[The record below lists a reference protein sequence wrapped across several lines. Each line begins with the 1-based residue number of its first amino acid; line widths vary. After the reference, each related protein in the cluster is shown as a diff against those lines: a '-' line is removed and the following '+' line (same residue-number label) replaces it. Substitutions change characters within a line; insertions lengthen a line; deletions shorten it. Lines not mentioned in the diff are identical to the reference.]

1 MSDPTRAPG
10 SPLSLLGLPEGDG
23 FAPFV
28 FVSFGGAEPLVVA
41 GRVGLP
47 EGLVDVEV
55 GHTSAAHAQK
65 IFEGARTEHQLD
77 EVPAHVLLHVVERAV
92 HGSGALPEG
101 WELVRETIDAG
112 LLNTARLVDP
122 LARLDSDLSEGVLER
137 SGVLAHPKH
146 GLFFQLDGEVAESV
160 FDQLYTVLT
169 DTSLAPEAK
178 RAGIAELVAEAA
190 DGALGDATRARW
202 MLALDVATLLFSQRE
217 EHGLADAARH
227 SSLALQAGR
236 KGSALPWVLAWTERQ
251 LAAAT
256 ERMMALMRGRQ

>member
-1 MSDPTRAPG
+1 MSDPTRPPG
-10 SPLSLLGLPEGDG
+10 APLSLLGLPEGDG

-28 FVSFGGAEPLVVA
+28 LVSFGGAEPLVVA

-55 GHTSAAHAQK
+55 GHTTAAHAQK
-65 IFEGARTEHQLD
+65 IYEGARAEHQLD

-101 WELVRETIDAG
+101 WEVVRATLDAG

-122 LARLDSDLSEGVLER
+122 LGRLDADLNEGVLER

-146 GLFFQLDGEVAESV
+146 GLFFQLDGGVAEGV

-169 DTSLAPEAK
+169 DASVAPEAK
-178 RAGIAELVAEAA
+178 RAGIAEFVAQAA
-190 DGALGDATRARW
+190 DQAMDDAARARW
-202 MLALDVATLLFSQRE
+202 TLALDVATLLFSQRE
-217 EHGLADAARH
+217 ERGLADAARH

-236 KGSALPWVLAWTERQ
+236 SGSGLPWVLAWTERQ